1 MSQTC
6 FPGYYPEVKFSRTK
20 YGNPLLI
27 DQDGFSYCMNMKK
40 QSRIYWICNKVAKH
54 KCRGS
59 AITQGFYIVK
69 SAGADGHTHSPEPG
83 AELIYDDDLAQE
95 LCGGGG
101 GGGGVKEEVPET
113 SKQPSDDSSFAATS
127 QISLSSVFYNQ

>member
-1 MSQTC
+1 MSPTC

-69 SAGADGHTHSPEPG
+69 SAGPDGHTHSPEPG

-101 GGGGVKEEVPET
+101 GVKEEVPEP
-113 SKQPSDDSSFAATS
+113 SKHPSDESALS
-127 QISLSSVFYNQ
+127 QSSVFYNQ

>member
-1 MSQTC
+1 MSPTC

-27 DQDGFSYCMNMKK
+27 DPDGFSYCMNMKK

-101 GGGGVKEEVPET
+101 GVKEEVQET
-113 SKQPSDDSSFAATS
+113 SKQPSDESALS
-127 QISLSSVFYNQ
+127 QSSVFYNQ